1 MTVGFE
7 KALPRDIRER
17 VLQLSQSDNLDY
29 MDELIDVIETGLRVR
44 KAGMAPTR
52 RARHASK
59 VPEAQERSA
68 AEFIQFLFSMPQVGK
83 DSDYDRH
90 AGEFTDA
97 NADTPGSRQSKLGR

>member
-44 KAGMAPTR
+44 EAGMAPMR
-52 RARHASK
+52 RARHATE
-59 VPEAQERSA
+59 VPEAQEGSA
-68 AEFIQFLFSMPQVGK
+68 PEFIQFLFSMPHAGQ
-83 DSDYDRH
+83 DSDYD
-90 AGEFTDA
+90 
-97 NADTPGSRQSKLGR
+97 ADGMQPKPGR